1 MDSKIKIGI
10 WIENDLEL
18 NNNGAKNYFDS
29 VYEIFKNNLSN
40 DVIIKFISS
49 KKVNISNVIHFNP
62 KYVFIVHYII
72 TLLTKFGS
80 NSRLISFVKTKILKL
95 YQLLISPL
103 NREID
108 IIYYITPIDKVIPN
122 IPYIYTVWDLGHLCT
137 YPFPELSMYNSFEYR
152 QNFYKTN
159 LHKAFAIF
167 TESQEGK
174 NNLINYMNI
183 FPDKIFVMPMIPSN
197 IVLDEIIPN
206 PVKYLDNTRFIH
218 YPAHFWAHK
227 NHFNLILAF
236 KKVLNSFPDIKLIL
250 SGFDKGTKSYIN
262 NLIIELNIKSCIII
276 VERFSIEELKWV
288 YLNSLGL
295 VFPSF
300 FGPTN
305 MPIIEAYE
313 LGCKIACS
321 NLPGHFEQ
329 VGNYANYFDPNN
341 PEQIAQSILDLISN
355 TEFFSSKKENKAKDK
370 FVNEFNFAIKQI
382 KQIRKTW

>member
-1 MDSKIKIGI
+1 VDSKIKIGI

-29 VYEIFKNNLSN
+29 VYEIFKKSISN

-62 KYVFIVHYII
+62 KYVFIVQYII
-72 TLLTKFGS
+72 TLLTKFES
-80 NSRLISFVKTKILKL
+80 NSRLISFLKTKILKL
-95 YQLLISPL
+95 YPLLISPL

-122 IPYIYTVWDLGHLCT
+122 IPYIYTIWDLGHLCT

-167 TESQEGK
+167 TESKEGK

-197 IVLDEIIPN
+197 IVLEEIIPN

-250 SGFDKGTKSYIN
+250 SGSDKGTKTYIN

-276 VERFSIEELKWV
+276 VERFSIEELKWI

-329 VGNYANYFDPNN
+329 VGNYANYFEPNN

-355 TEFFSSKKENKAKDK
+355 TEFCNSTKENKAKDK
-370 FVNEFNFAIKQI
+370 FVNEFNFAINQI